1 MRFNQLAMRLD
12 LPLFWA
18 SDDDSDGAPDPTEIR
33 SLLFYPTVGRWVD
46 ERGAFT
52 SEYEAAIE
60 RMRQEAHAAPP
71 TDGRVALVLA
81 ELDHA
86 APTLVEND
94 LRQMPAAHREFA
106 GHMLRVGELIDAL
119 YSHQTGMDVL
129 RPRAAEADIA
139 SRSLFRRNW
148 GPHCKGS
155 ITETNQD
162 CSALPGAPRQPVD
175 VYPASMQTDDS
186 FCRTLEARTDA
197 GALLSPFTVVR
208 ERTTDEAQTE
218 LFAMPYPEAYS
229 EMRAIAT
236 ELRAAADA
244 IQSDPQEAALVAY
257 LQAAASS
264 FESNDWGPA
273 DEAWAAMNARNSQW
287 YVRVAPDETY
297 WDPCSHKAGFHLT
310 FARIN
315 RDSLVWQDRLTPL
328 QGDMERALASLVPDV
343 YQAREVSF
351 HMPDFIDIV
360 INSGDDRD
368 PFGATIG
375 QSLPNW
381 GRVADE
387 GRGRTVAMSNL
398 YTDVDSQ
405 RTRRA
410 QAASL
415 LSSEAMALY
424 SEHDE
429 SGLLSTIL
437 HEATHNLG
445 PAHEYRVNGKTDDE
459 AFGGGLASMLE
470 ELKAQSGALY
480 FVEMLRRRGV
490 LDEARAK
497 RVYVNSIAWALG
509 HISRGMYTPSGQRK
523 AYSQLA
529 AVQVGFLM
537 DEGVVRWDPEARTA
551 DGEHQGAFS
560 IDFDRFAGASEK
572 LMQTVMRVK
581 ASGDREA
588 AEALATRYVDGDTVP
603 QSVIAER
610 YRNFPQVTFVFAL
623 QH

>member
-1 MRFNQLAMRLD
+1 LRFNQLAMRLD

-33 SLLFYPTVGRWVD
+33 SLLFYPTRGQWVD
-46 ERGAFT
+46 EHGAFT
-52 SEYEAAIE
+52 PEYEAAIE
-60 RMRQEAHAAPP
+60 RIRQEANAPP
-71 TDGRVALVLA
+71 PSEARAALVLA

-94 LRQMPAAHREFA
+94 LTQMPAPHREFA
-106 GHMLRVGELIDAL
+106 THMLRVGELIDSL
-119 YSHQTGMDVL
+119 YSHQTGMDAL
-129 RPRAAEADIA
+129 RPRMVDADMA

-148 GPHCKGS
+148 GSRCRGS
-155 ITETNQD
+155 LTEANEN
-162 CSALPGAPRQPVD
+162 CSALSGAARQPVD
-175 VYPASMQTDDS
+175 VYPASMQAEDT
-186 FCRTLEARTDA
+186 FCQTLEARADA
-197 GALLSPFTVVR
+197 ATLLSPFTVVR
-208 ERTTDEAQTE
+208 ERTTGQAE
-218 LFAMPYPEAYS
+218 LVAVPYPEAYP

-244 IQSDPQEAALVAY
+244 IQTDTEETALVAY
-257 LQAAASS
+257 LRAAAGS

-273 DEAWAAMNARNSQW
+273 DEAWASMNARNSRW

-315 RDSLVWQDRLTPL
+315 RDSLAWQDRLTPL
-328 QGDMERALASLVPDV
+328 QGDMERALAALVPDV

-398 YTDVDSQ
+398 YTDADSQ
-405 RTRRA
+405 RSRRA
-410 QAASL
+410 QASSL

-424 SEHDE
+424 SDDDE

-445 PAHEYRVNGKTDDE
+445 PAHEYRVGGRTDDE
-459 AFGGGLASMLE
+459 VFGGGLASMLE

-480 FVEMLRRRGV
+480 FVDMLRQRGV
-490 LDEARAK
+490 LDDARAR
-497 RVYVNSIAWALG
+497 RVYVDSIVWAFG

-537 DEGVVRWDPEARTA
+537 DEGVLRWNPEARAA
-551 DGEHQGAFS
+551 DGEHQGAFT
-560 IDFDRFAGASEK
+560 IDFDRFAAVAGQ
-572 LMQTVMRVK
+572 LMQTVMRIK
-581 ASGDREA
+581 SSGDREA
-588 AEALATRYVDGDTVP
+588 AEALATRYVDGPTVP
-603 QSVIAER
+603 QPIIAMR
-610 YRNFPQVTFVFAL
+610 YRHFPQVTFVFSL
-623 QH
+623 QN